1 MDSEDDVLDTSRLK
15 FSGDFD
21 EQVQEVME
29 HIRLQREEVEGFNS
43 LITDLYHVLSPVWK
57 DIQVLAFGS
66 IVTGLGLRT
75 SDVDCYIQLPPWL
88 HPPEKSFVIKAKK
101 ILMQH
106 QHLFQNAFAIVHAK
120 VPIVQV
126 FHVPTQVYCDLSF
139 NSPAG
144 VANSKLLTYLLNSNK
159 KALYLAILIKY
170 WSKIHHLTGTNLM
183 SSYSLTL
190 LVIFFLQQ
198 INMIH
203 PVMDLQENV
212 EESYIDEWNSAFS
225 TPEQSNKDDKS
236 MYKLL
241 GEFFKYYKTF
251 EFDKYIVSLYLGRP
265 VARELFTKVETV
277 PSNFVRY
284 KTNVGV
290 KNLKPLRLDTVMCI
304 QDPFQHNRNCALA
317 VYAKLGQTISAQI
330 QRAVSIYEND
340 SERIFLKK
348 LLTETPDHSPL
359 AKKKKKN
366 RPPLNGVK
374 KNYRHNEKL
383 RNVQQNFRQ
392 NYHYRGRNQGN
403 WRGERRNIH

>member
-1 MDSEDDVLDTSRLK
+1 MEPEDDVLDISRLK

-29 HIRLQREEVEGFNS
+29 HIRLQREEVERFNG

-88 HPPEKSFVIKAKK
+88 HPPEKSFVVKAKN
-101 ILMQH
+101 ILMRH
-106 QHLFQNAFAIVHAK
+106 KHLFQHAFAIVHAK

-144 VANSKLLTYLLNSNK
+144 VANSNLITYLLNSNK
-159 KALYLAILIKY
+159 KALHLAILIKY

-198 INMIH
+198 INVMS
-203 PVMDLQENV
+203 PVVDLQENV
-212 EESYIDEWNSAFS
+212 EENIDEWNSAFS
-225 TPEQSNKDDKS
+225 TLDRSIKDDKS
-236 MYKLL
+236 MYELL

-251 EFDKYIVSLYLGRP
+251 EFDKYIVSPYLGRP
-265 VARELFTKVETV
+265 VARELFAKVENV
-277 PSNFVRY
+277 PSTFAQY
-284 KTNVGV
+284 KTNVGD
-290 KNLKPLRLDTVMCI
+290 KKLKPLRLDTAMCI
-304 QDPFQHNRNCALA
+304 QDPFQHNRNCAMA
-317 VYAKLGQTISAQI
+317 VHAKLGLTISAQI
-330 QRAVSIYEND
+330 RRAASIYEND
-340 SERIFLKK
+340 NERIFLKK
-348 LLTETPDHSPL
+348 LLTETPDHSPVG
-359 AKKKKKN
+359 KKKN
-366 RPPLNGVK
+366 RPPLNGVR
-374 KNYRHNEKL
+374 KNYRRNQNL

-403 WRGERRNIH
+403 WRGNRRNV